1 MRTRIAKWGN
11 SLGVRIPKAFTADAG
26 LADGDGVEITLEGGR
41 IVITPVGKDYRLGE
55 LVDRTGSGQA
65 NISKHLQLLHRQGFV
80 ERRKEGTSSCYRIG
94 DPAVFELCDLVC
106 GTIREQLERQ
116 QEALTTEGSSAG

>member
-1 MRTRIAKWGN
+1 MELHDGT
-11 SLGVRIPKAFTADAG
+11 AG
-26 LADGDGVEITLEGGR
+26 LIAERFRALGEPTRLLILAALREGER
-41 IVITPVGKDYRLGE
+41 TVGE
-55 LVDRTGSGQA
+55 LVDLTGSGQA

-80 ERRKEGTSSCYRIG
+80 ERRKEGTSSFYRIG

-116 QEALTTEGSSAG
+116 QEALATDGSHAG